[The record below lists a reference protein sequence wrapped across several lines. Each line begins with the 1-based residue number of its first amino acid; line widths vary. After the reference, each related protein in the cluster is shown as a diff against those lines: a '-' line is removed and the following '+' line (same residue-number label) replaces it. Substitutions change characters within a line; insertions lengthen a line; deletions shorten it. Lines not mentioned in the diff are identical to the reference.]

1 MRRAQVIGAVF
12 AQMAESGLEG
22 LTLDRVAARA
32 RVSKGVV
39 TYYFKSKR
47 RLLLESFRAILESY
61 NQEIM
66 SRIKPGMSASE
77 LLLAIIQETLAP
89 GGAHGSPGSG
99 PSPDDYSK
107 VLIHF
112 YQKSVLYQE
121 FRQTLLEMY
130 GLFQDS
136 TREVI
141 RQGIE
146 QGEFRRVDP
155 EEAAYGLLAL
165 LDGIL
170 LHRAI
175 GFRPLSLKRAE
186 TICRR
191 QVENLRA

>member
-47 RLLLESFRAILESY
+47 RLLLESFRDLLESY
-61 NQEIM
+61 YQEIV
-66 SRIKPGMSASE
+66 SRIRPGMPASE
-77 LLLAIIQETLAP
+77 LLLAIIRETLAP

-99 PSPDDYSK
+99 PSPEDYSK

-112 YQKSVLYQE
+112 YQKSVLDQE

-146 QGEFRRVDP
+146 QGELRRVDP

-165 LDGIL
+165 LDGVL
-170 LHRAI
+170 LHGAL
-175 GFRPLSLKRAE
+175 GFRPIDPDRVRSL
-186 TICRR
+186 CREYVDR
-191 QVENLRA
+191 LKA